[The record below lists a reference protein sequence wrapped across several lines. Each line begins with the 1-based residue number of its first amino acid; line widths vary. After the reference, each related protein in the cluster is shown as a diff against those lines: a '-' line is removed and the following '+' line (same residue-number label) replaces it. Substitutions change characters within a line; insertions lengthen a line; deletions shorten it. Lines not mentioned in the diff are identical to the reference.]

1 VRDLTRAARVVTF
14 FNGRGLDH
22 RADSEQQGETAAM
35 NNLKQRDDHR
45 METVWWRTRER
56 LRAEMGPQRFAYW
69 IASLRVL
76 TVGDERVAIVCRSPY
91 FRDQTTAKFGT
102 KITNL
107 IAEYA
112 PQIRAVDFVVDP
124 AAENLRPVAPSVLD
138 VKCAPELPVRRR
150 PAAKDCDAALGE
162 RRILIEHIKRV
173 VAEHHKVT
181 TQDLESPCR
190 KRAVVRPRQIAMY
203 FARELSGR
211 SFPEIA
217 RRFGGRDHTTSLHG
231 CKKIR
236 LDIAA
241 NPLFA
246 AELEAV
252 KRLILHTA
260 ASESKSPQEA
270 ASEFP
275 TST

>member
-1 VRDLTRAARVVTF
+1 
-14 FNGRGLDH
+14 
-22 RADSEQQGETAAM
+22 M
-35 NNLKQRDDHR
+35 NTLKQRNDQWID
-45 METVWWRTRER
+45 TVWWRTRER
-56 LRAEMGPQRFAYW
+56 LRAEMGPQRYAYW
-69 IASLRVL
+69 IAPLRVL
-76 TVGDERVAIVCRSPY
+76 TADDQRVVIACRSPY

-112 PQIRAVDFVVDP
+112 PKIRAVDFVVDP
-124 AAENLRPVAPSVLD
+124 AMETLQPILPSALA
-138 VKCAPELPVRRR
+138 VKRAPELQVRRKL
-150 PAAKDCDAALGE
+150 AAKASDAALGE

-173 VAEHHKVT
+173 VAEHHNVT

-217 RRFGGRDHTTSLHG
+217 RRFGGRDHTTSIHG

-260 ASESKSPQEA
+260 ISENKSPQEA
-270 ASEFP
+270 ASELP
-275 TST
+275 TAT